1 MASAINAEE
10 LSSNSDFDSFPCQ
23 LINKDFK
30 ILYIQETLM
39 AYLDTIGRCSIHVYR
54 FIVGAK

>member
-30 ILYIQETLM
+30 ILDIQETLI
-39 AYLDTIGRCSIHVYR
+39 AYLDTIGRCSIHV
-54 FIVGAK
+54 